1 MNIQEKLIAE
11 KAEQMLTKALQNE
24 TKSFKEHYY
33 GDKKNSLKNAEAKA
47 RIKEFVSKD
56 ANFQKV
62 YFNKL
67 ILKMGRHGFV
77 QHYGADIVR
86 AGGKRTRKTPRTI
99 DYYYQPHKY
108 FLKPTNFITRAIEQS
123 GVINYVAENIAKER
137 AEELQFYIGRFIP

>member
-1 MNIQEKLIAE
+1 MDIQEKLIAK
-11 KAEQMLTKALQNE
+11 KAEQMLTRALQNE
-24 TKSFKEHYY
+24 TKSFKKHYY
-33 GDKKNSLKNAEAKA
+33 GDKKNSLEKAKA
-47 RIKEFVSKD
+47 KSKTKKFVSKD

-137 AEELQFYIGRFIP
+137 VQELQLYIGRFIP

>member
-11 KAEQMLTKALQNE
+11 KAEQMLTRALQNE

-33 GDKKNSLKNAEAKA
+33 GNKENSLKNAEAKA
-47 RIKEFVSKD
+47 RTKEFVSKD
-56 ANFQKV
+56 GNFQKV

-67 ILKMGRHGFV
+67 ILSMGRHGFV

-86 AGGKRTRKTPRTI
+86 AGRKRTRKTPRTI

-108 FLKPTNFITRAIEQS
+108 FLKPTNFITRAIERS

>member
-1 MNIQEKLIAE
+1 MNIQEKLIAK
-11 KAEQMLTKALQNE
+11 KAEQMLIRVLQNE
-24 TKSFKEHYY
+24 TQSFKEHYY
-33 GDKKNSLKNAEAKA
+33 GDKENSLKNAEAKA
-47 RIKEFVSKD
+47 RTKEFVSKD

-108 FLKPTNFITRAIEQS
+108 FLKSTNFITRAIERS

-137 AEELQFYIGRFIP
+137 VEELQFHIGRFIP

>member
-1 MNIQEKLIAE
+1 MNIQEKLIAK
-11 KAEQMLTKALQNE
+11 KAEQMLIRALQNE
-24 TKSFKEHYY
+24 TQSFKEHYY
-33 GDKKNSLKNAEAKA
+33 GDKKNSLKKAKA
-47 RIKEFVSKD
+47 KSKTRKFVSKD
-56 ANFQKV
+56 GNFQKV

-108 FLKPTNFITRAIEQS
+108 FLKSTNFITRAIEQS

-137 AEELQFYIGRFIP
+137 AEELQFHIGRFIP

>member
-1 MNIQEKLIAE
+1 MNIQEKLIAK
-11 KAEQMLTKALQNE
+11 KAEQMLTRALQNE

-33 GDKKNSLKNAEAKA
+33 GNKENFLKNAEAKA
-47 RIKEFVSKD
+47 RTKEFVSKD

-67 ILKMGRHGFV
+67 ILRMGRHGFV

-86 AGGKRTRKTPRTI
+86 AGRKRTRKTPRTI
-99 DYYYQPHKY
+99 EYYYQPHKY

-137 AEELQFYIGRFIP
+137 AEEILFYIGPFIP